1 MDKAAESAALNAE
14 IVEMLYANN
23 RRSLMAAIV
32 VMAALLLTQL
42 HLINPTI
49 LAIWTVIF
57 LSAYG
62 SRGYLTFKYYKD
74 QRRTFHSHHWLQWF
88 RFNTGFCGF
97 AWGLAGILLFPDAAP
112 ANQAFLIFALV
123 GVSGAGIIIYSIDN
137 LTTNLFTGGIVVF
150 MIPRFI
156 TEGTTVSIA
165 LAVLFIVY
173 VIYVTVAGR
182 ALAKSLRENISLR
195 IASNLD
201 NKKVHQLAYYD
212 FLTELPNRRL
222 LSDRLQ
228 QAFVRCARGKCHGAV
243 LSLDLNNFKGLNDS
257 MGHQAGDELLQQV
270 AARLQQ
276 SLRKKDTI
284 ARMGGDE
291 FIAVL
296 DELGSD
302 KAEAI
307 RAAQVTAEKMM
318 GVFSQPFQL
327 QQSKYR
333 TTPSIGICMFHG
345 DDYTEEEVLRRA
357 DIAMYQAKKSDNL
370 NSIQMYDEVLHPAI
384 EMRAMLENDLAF
396 ALQGNQLLLYFQVQ
410 VDETHQPIGAE
421 VLLRWQHPTL
431 GMIPPDQF
439 IPIAEETGEIVPIG
453 QWVLQQSCQ
462 QLKQWAESPLTR
474 ALTLS
479 VNVSAVQFN
488 QPDFVQIVSETVLH
502 SECNPRLLQ
511 LELTESLM
519 VRNVEEIIIKI
530 QALKALGMTFS
541 LDDFGT
547 GQSSLSVL
555 KRLPL
560 DELKIDKSF
569 IKDIQHNTYDSFIVE
584 TIINM
589 AKNLGQTVIAEGVE
603 LQQQQALLQTM
614 GCRLFQ
620 GYLYSR
626 PLPLDAFESSLHVG
640 SVNSGNLQLALASR
654 LKAQTKTPQKKEA
667 KTRAKP
673 KTVDT

>member
-1 MDKAAESAALNAE
+1 LDTAAESAALNAE

-32 VMAALLLTQL
+32 VMAALLVTQF
-42 HLINPTI
+42 HLINPAI
-49 LAIWTVIF
+49 LVTWTVIF

-62 SRGYLTFKYYKD
+62 SRGYLTFKYYRD
-74 QRRTFHSHHWLQWF
+74 QRRAVHSPRWLQWF
-88 RFNTGFCGF
+88 RFNTGFCGL
-97 AWGLAGILLFPDAAP
+97 AWGLAGILLFPEAAP

-123 GVSGAGIIIYSIDN
+123 GVSGAGIIIYSVDS
-137 LTTNLFTGGIVVF
+137 LTTNLFTGGILVF
-150 MIPRFI
+150 MIPRFL
-156 TEGTTVSIA
+156 THGTSVSIA

-173 VIYVTVAGR
+173 VVYVTVAGQ

-195 IASNLD
+195 ITSNLD

-212 FLTELPNRRL
+212 FLTGLPNRRL

-228 QAFVRCARGKCHGAV
+228 QAFARCDRSQSFGAV

-270 AARLQQ
+270 ANRLQQ
-276 SLRKKDTI
+276 CLRKKDTI

-296 DELGSD
+296 DELSTD
-302 KAEAI
+302 KTDANK
-307 RAAQVTAEKMM
+307 AAQIAAEKMM
-318 GVFSQPFQL
+318 AIFTEPFQL
-327 QQSKYR
+327 QQSRYR
-333 TTPSIGICMFHG
+333 TTPSIGICLFHG
-345 DDYTEEEVLRRA
+345 DGSSEEEVLRRA

-370 NSIQMYDEVLHPAI
+370 NCIRMYDEALHPAI
-384 EMRAMLENDLAF
+384 EMRATLENDLAF
-396 ALQGNQLLLYFQVQ
+396 ALQGNQLRLFFQVQ
-410 VDETHQPIGAE
+410 VDEALKAVGAE
-421 VLLRWQHPTL
+421 VLLRWQHPSL
-431 GMIPPDQF
+431 GMIAPDQF
-439 IPIAEETGEIVPIG
+439 IPIAEDTGEIVPIG
-453 QWVLQQSCQ
+453 QWVLEQACQ
-462 QLKQWAESPLTR
+462 QLRHWAEIPVMN

-488 QPDFVQIVSETVLH
+488 QPDFVQMVRDTVLRSGCDPH
-502 SECNPRLLQ
+502 LVR

-519 VRNVEEIIIKI
+519 VRNVEEIIMKI
-530 QALKALGMTFS
+530 HALKPLGMTFS

-603 LQQQQALLQTM
+603 LQQQQAILQAK

-626 PLPLDAFESSLHVG
+626 PL
-640 SVNSGNLQLALASR
+640 ALAEF
-654 LKAQTKTPQKKEA
+654 EA
-667 KTRAKP
+667 ALQAGI
-673 KTVDT
+673 VANAASGHA

>member
-1 MDKAAESAALNAE
+1 MDTAAESSALHAE
-14 IVEMLYANN
+14 IVDMLYANN

-32 VMAALLLTQL
+32 VMAALLLTQR
-42 HLINPTI
+42 HFISDSILIT
-49 LAIWTVIF
+49 WSVIF
-57 LSAYG
+57 LCAYG
-62 SRGYLTFKYYKD
+62 SRAYLTIRYYKD
-74 QRRTFHSHHWLQWF
+74 QRRAQHSRRWLNWF
-88 RFNTGFCGF
+88 RFNTGFCGL

-123 GVSGAGIIIYSIDN
+123 GVSGAGIIIYSVDS
-137 LTTNLFTGGIVVF
+137 LSTNLFTGGILAF
-150 MIPRFI
+150 MIPRFLAH
-156 TEGTTVSIA
+156 GTTVSIA
-165 LAVLFIVY
+165 LAVLFVVY
-173 VIYVTVAGR
+173 VVYVTVAGQ

-212 FLTELPNRRL
+212 FLTGLPNRRL

-228 QAFVRCARGKCHGAV
+228 QAFIRCERSQSYGAV

-270 AARLQQ
+270 SARLQQ
-276 SLRKKDTI
+276 CLRKKDTI

-296 DELGSD
+296 DELGCEMAD
-302 KAEAI
+302 AA

-318 GVFSQPFQL
+318 SVFAQPFQL

-333 TTPSIGICMFHG
+333 TTPSIGICLFHG
-345 DDYTEEEVLRRA
+345 NDHSEAEVLRRA

-370 NSIQMYDEVLHPAI
+370 NSIQMYDEVLHPAV
-384 EMRAMLENDLAF
+384 EMRATLENDLAF

-410 VDETHQPIGAE
+410 VDENLQPTGAE

-439 IPIAEETGEIVPIG
+439 IPIAEETGEIVSIG
-453 QWVLQQSCQ
+453 QWVLKQACQ
-462 QLKQWAESPLTR
+462 QLKQWADVPLTH

-488 QPDFVQIVSETVLH
+488 QPDFVHMVSDTVLH
-502 SECNPRLLQ
+502 SGCDPRLLR

-519 VRNVEEIIIKI
+519 VRNVEEIILKI
-530 QALKALGMTFS
+530 LALKALGLTFS

-589 AKNLGQTVIAEGVE
+589 AKNLGQSVIAEGVE
-603 LQQQQALLQTM
+603 VQQQQALLQAM

-626 PLPLDAFESSLHVG
+626 PLPLVEFEDSLHRG
-640 SVNSGNLQLALASR
+640 MAAPAIAGPALLSGLPVKKQARSR
-654 LKAQTKTPQKKEA
+654 S
-667 KTRAKP
+667 KP
-673 KTVDT
+673 LGL

>member
-1 MDKAAESAALNAE
+1 LDKAAESAALNAE

-42 HLINPTI
+42 HLINSSI
-49 LAIWTVIF
+49 LIIWSVIF

-74 QRRTFHSHHWLQWF
+74 QRRTLHSMHWLQWF
-88 RFNTGFCGF
+88 RFNTGFCGL
-97 AWGLAGILLFPDAAP
+97 AWGLAGILLFPEAAP

-123 GVSGAGIIIYSIDN
+123 GVSGAGIIIYSVDSF
-137 LTTNLFTGGIVVF
+137 TSNLFTGGIVVF
-150 MIPRFI
+150 MIPRFL
-156 TEGTTVSIA
+156 THGTSVSIA

-173 VIYVTVAGR
+173 VIYVSVAGN

-228 QAFVRCARGKCHGAV
+228 QAFVRCARGQCHGAV

-276 SLRKKDTI
+276 CLRKKDTI

-296 DELGSD
+296 DELGCD

-318 GVFSQPFQL
+318 AVFSQPFQL

-333 TTPSIGICMFHG
+333 TTPSIGICLFHS
-345 DDYTEEEVLRRA
+345 DDYSEEEVLRRA

-370 NSIQMYDEVLHPAI
+370 NSIQMYDELLHPAI
-384 EMRAMLENDLAF
+384 EMRATLENDLAF

-410 VDETHQPIGAE
+410 VDETHRPIGAE

-439 IPIAEETGEIVPIG
+439 IPIAEETGEIVPVG
-453 QWVLQQSCQ
+453 HWVLQQACR
-462 QLKQWAESPLTR
+462 QLKQWAEAPLTR
-474 ALTLS
+474 TLTLS

-488 QPDFVQIVSETVLH
+488 QPDFVEIVSDTVLG
-502 SECNPRLLQ
+502 SGCDPRLLQ

-569 IKDIQHNTYDSFIVE
+569 IKDIQHNAYDSFIVE

-603 LQQQQALLQTM
+603 MQQQQALLQTM

-626 PLPLDAFESSLHVG
+626 PLPLGEFESSLHTGLVH
-640 SVNSGNLQLALASR
+640 SRSQQSR
-654 LKAQTKTPQKKEA
+654 LTPEDKA
-667 KTRAKP
+667 KTKKRQKASP
-673 KTVDT
+673 TAEF

>member
-1 MDKAAESAALNAE
+1 LSTTAESTALHAE

-32 VMAALLLTQL
+32 VMAALLITQR
-42 HLINPTI
+42 HLIDHSI
-49 LAIWTVIF
+49 LVVWSVIF

-62 SRGYLTFKYYKD
+62 SRAYFTFCYYRD
-74 QRRTFHSHHWLQWF
+74 QRHALHSRRWLQWF
-88 RFNTGFCGF
+88 RFTTGYCGL
-97 AWGLAGILLFPDAAP
+97 AWGLAGILLFPAADP
-112 ANQAFLIFALV
+112 AHQAFLIFALV
-123 GVSGAGIIIYSIDN
+123 GVSGAGIVIYSVDSI
-137 LTTNLFTGGIVVF
+137 TTNLFTGGILVF
-150 MIPRFI
+150 MIPRFLSH
-156 TEGTTVSIA
+156 GSSVSIA

-173 VIYVTVAGR
+173 VLYVTVAGH

-212 FLTELPNRRL
+212 FLTNLPNRRL

-228 QAFVRCARGKCHGAV
+228 QAFTRCARSQCYGAV

-257 MGHQAGDELLQQV
+257 KGHQAGDELLQQV
-270 AARLQQ
+270 ASRLQQ
-276 SLRKKDTI
+276 CLRKKDTI

-296 DELGSD
+296 DELGHD
-302 KAEAI
+302 KSEAI
-307 RAAQVTAEKMM
+307 RSAQVAAEKMM
-318 GVFSQPFQL
+318 AVFSQAFQL

-333 TTPSIGICMFHG
+333 TTPSIGICLFYG
-345 DDYTEEEVLRRA
+345 DQHSEAEVLRRA

-370 NSIQMYDEVLHPAI
+370 NSIEMYDEVLHPAVKT
-384 EMRAMLENDLAF
+384 RATLETDLAF

-421 VLLRWQHPTL
+421 VLLRWQHPAL

-439 IPIAEETGEIVPIG
+439 IPIAEESGEIVPIG

-462 QLKQWAESPLTR
+462 QLRQWASAPLTR
-474 ALTLS
+474 RLMLS

-488 QPDFVQIVSETVLH
+488 QPDFVQMVTDTVLQ
-502 SECNPRLLQ
+502 SGCDPRLLR
-511 LELTESLM
+511 LELTESLI
-519 VRNVEEIIIKI
+519 VRNVEEIIGKI

-569 IKDIQHNTYDSFIVE
+569 IKDILHNTYDTFIVE

-603 LQQQQALLQTM
+603 MQPQKTLLQAM
-614 GCRLFQ
+614 GCHRFQ
-620 GYLYSR
+620 GYLFSK
-626 PLPLDAFESSLHVG
+626 PLPLEQFEASLQAVMTMQLPGNEIAVG
-640 SVNSGNLQLALASR
+640 IGPA
-654 LKAQTKTPQKKEA
+654 KAAGP
-667 KTRAKP
+667 
-673 KTVDT
+673 

>member
-1 MDKAAESAALNAE
+1 MSTAAESTALHAE

-32 VMAALLLTQL
+32 VMAALLLTQR
-42 HLINPTI
+42 HFIDHTI
-49 LAIWTVIF
+49 LVIWTVIF
-57 LSAYG
+57 LCAYG
-62 SRGYLTFKYYKD
+62 SRAYFSFLYYKD
-74 QRRTFHSHHWLQWF
+74 QQRALHSRRWLHWF
-88 RFNTGFCGF
+88 RFTTGFCGL
-97 AWGLAGILLFPDAAP
+97 AWGLAGILLFPEAAP

-123 GVSGAGIIIYSIDN
+123 GVSGAGIVIYSVDS
-137 LTTNLFTGGIVVF
+137 LTTNLFTGGILLF

-156 TEGTTVSIA
+156 AHGSSVSIA

-173 VIYVTVAGR
+173 VLYVTVAGH

-212 FLTELPNRRL
+212 FLTNLPNRRL

-228 QAFVRCARGKCHGAV
+228 QAFARCARSQSYGAV

-257 MGHQAGDELLQQV
+257 KGHQAGDELLQQV
-270 AARLQQ
+270 ATRLQQ
-276 SLRKKDTI
+276 CLRKKDTI

-302 KAEAI
+302 KTEAI
-307 RAAQVTAEKMM
+307 KSAQVAAEKMM
-318 GVFSQPFQL
+318 AVFSQAFQL

-333 TTPSIGICMFHG
+333 TTPSIGICLFLG
-345 DDYTEEEVLRRA
+345 DDYSEAEVLRRA

-370 NSIQMYDEVLHPAI
+370 NSVEMYDEVLHPAVKT
-384 EMRAMLENDLAF
+384 RATLETDLAF

-439 IPIAEETGEIVPIG
+439 IPISEETGEIVPIG
-453 QWVLQQSCQ
+453 QWVLQQACQ
-462 QLKQWAESPLTR
+462 QLRRWANAPLTR
-474 ALTLS
+474 TLKLS

-488 QPDFVQIVSETVLH
+488 QPDFVQMVTDTVLQ
-502 SECNPRLLQ
+502 SGCDPRLLR
-511 LELTESLM
+511 LELTESLI
-519 VRNVEEIIIKI
+519 VRNVEEIIGKI

-569 IKDIQHNTYDSFIVE
+569 IKDILHNTYDTFIVE

-603 LQQQQALLQTM
+603 MQPQKALLQTM
-614 GCRLFQ
+614 GCHRFQ
-620 GYLYSR
+620 GYLFSK
-626 PLPLDAFESSLHVG
+626 PLPLEAFETSLQSELAVLVSS
-640 SVNSGNLQLALASR
+640 NDNLLNNG
-654 LKAQTKTPQKKEA
+654 T
-667 KTRAKP
+667 TRAAGN
-673 KTVDT
+673 